1 VSPLLS
7 RVLMKHL
14 APPLAPQAFL
24 SAFLALALGATLA
37 QAQDFEVRGD
47 GLSGRVRVEQGRAKF
62 TLLRDKAKE
71 TQFRETAAESL
82 PGGGVRIRYEVEVK
96 TKVFQGMVAWFKRP
110 RLNRQAWKPSKRKV
124 VAELLPTGKG
134 GALAGE
140 VDGEGQVWT
149 PRIKAQD
156 EWTVLAIPG
165 LSTNNWNK
173 VGIPYLDE
181 NLRALKA
188 RGLRGRRVEIKTE
201 DGVLKNAAV
210 IKAEIE
216 AEAAAGR
223 KVVFM
228 AHSKGG
234 TDVTAALALYPAV
247 RRHVVGVIAIQP
259 VYGGSYVA
267 DLVSE
272 KKVLRGS
279 MALVFEKVFKGQRD
293 AVIDLTHEKRAAFVA
308 LHPYPADLIPTVV
321 ITSTFDRKL
330 SKSPLWAPQKYIR
343 STQDLASDGLVT
355 LADQA
360 IPGAARTIFLDDLDH
375 FEPGV
380 RLESPHRPIDVT
392 NAGLD
397 ALQAV
402 LAKRRPQVKPTP
414 PGVGKALGR

>member
-1 VSPLLS
+1 LQLGSH
-7 RVLMKHL
+7 MKHPASQPFLGALL
-14 APPLAPQAFL
+14 AIAL
-24 SAFLALALGATLA
+24 SAGLAH
-37 QAQDFEVRGD
+37 AQDYELRGER
-47 GLSGRVRVEQGRAKF
+47 LSGRVRVQDDRATF
-62 TLLRDKAKE
+62 TLLRGKAKE
-71 TQFRETAAESL
+71 TQRLETAAESL
-82 PGGGVRIRYEVEVK
+82 AGGGVRIRYEVQVK
-96 TKVFQGMVAWFKRP
+96 TKVLQGMVAWFKRP
-110 RLNRQAWKPSKRKV
+110 RLNRQAWQPTTRTV
-124 VAELLPTGKG
+124 VADLLPTGKG

-140 VDGEGQVWT
+140 VDGERQVWT
-149 PRIKAQD
+149 PRVKAQD

-181 NLRALKA
+181 NLRAARA
-188 RGLRGRRVEIKTE
+188 RGLRGRRVGIKTE

-216 AEAAAGR
+216 KEAAAGR

-234 TDVTAALALYPAV
+234 TDVTAALALYPEV

-267 DLVSE
+267 DLVAE

-279 MALVFEKVFKGQRD
+279 MALVFEKVFKGQRE
-293 AVIDLTHEKRAAFVA
+293 AVIDLTHTARAAFVA
-308 LHPYPADLIPTVV
+308 AHPYPADLIPTVV
-321 ITSTFDRKL
+321 IRSTFDRKL
-330 SKSPLWAPQKYIR
+330 SKSALWSPQKYIEHR
-343 STQDLASDGLVT
+343 HDLASDGLVT
-355 LADQA
+355 LADQE

-380 RLESPHRPIDVT
+380 RLESPHKPIDVT
-392 NAGLD
+392 NKGLD

-402 LAKRRPQVKPTP
+402 LAKRARPQPKSATSEPT
-414 PGVGKALGR
+414 VGRALGR